1 MPVGLE
7 RISGPHVYIE
17 GTDLSGKDTVGL
29 HVQEEMQYPVMH
41 RLFLLEN
48 NPYEALLARL
58 NKEQQPFFGSVIA
71 RSLLY
76 EIQHLSLKEPTL
88 MLSSHVLRATA
99 VQRGFQEPL
108 ADVLEDIA
116 QFYPQFDAVVLLTAS
131 LEAKRE
137 RLKGRTEQATAWDNR
152 VNTDPEFVLRMDTA
166 ITELAT
172 NVMNATVIDTTPLT
186 IEESKHAALQ
196 AIRDALTAPQK
207 RKPRSV
213 YPDLN
218 YITAELDTYDDFVR
232 RKYKVTI

>member
-1 MPVGLE
+1 MSAGIE
-7 RISGPHVYIE
+7 RSTGPHVYIE

-29 HVQEEMQYPVMH
+29 HVQDEMLYPVMH
-41 RLFLLEN
+41 RLFLLKD
-48 NPYEALLARL
+48 NPYEAILARL
-58 NKEQQPFFGSVIA
+58 NKEQQPLFGSVIA

-76 EIQHLSLKEPTL
+76 EIQHLTLKEPTL

-116 QFYPQFDAVVLLTAS
+116 NYYPQFDAVVLLTAS

-152 VNTDPEFVLRMDTA
+152 VNTDPEFVLRMDNA
-166 ITELAT
+166 ITDLAR

-186 IEESKHAALQ
+186 IEESKSAALQ
-196 AIRDALTAPQK
+196 AIRNALTAPQK
-207 RKPRSV
+207 RKPASLQ
-213 YPDLN
+213 PNLK
-218 YITAELDTYDDFVR
+218 YITSELDAYDDFVR
-232 RKYKVTI
+232 RRYKVTI